1 MSSTRF
7 VKFVTDKLGIT
18 KTNPT
23 VKELFQD
30 KLNLTNYV
38 KNNEGIGAYIN
49 ENIPNLVKFSSKKA
63 DTQTINVKKLLENF
77 YNEKVTKEG
86 LVKIPGGGDS
96 TIGNVSKAFNTTKL
110 IDDGAEPLKIKNSIF
125 GEKLQTKKVSKF
137 INKVEPYLDVDKSEV
152 LKTLASGI
160 GKRNE
165 RKIVLEVVKNEFP
178 ANNLFSS
185 LKKFEEAFPTE
196 RLKTDFIVSKKPKI
210 DEIFKAYGLPLKSS
224 SALSTTAQRLKS
236 ILDVSQRRQ
245 LMSERG
251 KTLSKVNLKE
261 IEAGGQGYGKE
272 RTQIMAAYAPET
284 VTSFLR
290 SGPEKLF
297 EARFRNL
304 LEGKKF
310 AGYNENLERVL
321 TPVSGFTKQH
331 RTQLAV
337 AKAFKKYGMPNEV
350 VEAFG
355 YKNIMILP
363 NPSNMVLS
371 KYENQATTLIKQAV
385 KDDMKLKNITFK
397 NQLGYAT
404 SKELD
409 QIPKLNENLLKTKN
423 KISEI
428 KNSLPE
434 DLQLAFNP
442 ITVQLNNGI
451 KFKPIQSFIND
462 FVGTDVATAKATG
475 LVKGLARLGV
485 PEKTIKKAY
494 DKAYLDVLN
503 EVKAGKFAQSYPETM
518 VVPFE
523 KIKYKLKRGG
533 IVDLIRKVN

>member
-77 YNEKVTKEG
+77 YNEKVTKDG

-96 TIGNVSKAFNTTKL
+96 TIGNVSKAFNATKL

-337 AKAFKKYGMPNEV
+337 AKAFKRYGMPNEV

-409 QIPKLNENLLKTKN
+409 QIPKLSENLLKTRN

>member
-18 KTNPT
+18 KTKPT
-23 VKELFQD
+23 VKELFQN
-30 KLNLTNYV
+30 KLGLTDNV
-38 KNNEGIGAYIN
+38 SGQQGIGAFADEDLGSMI
-49 ENIPNLVKFSSKKA
+49 KFTSKRA
-63 DTQTINVKKLLENF
+63 DSETVNVKKLLENF
-77 YNEKVTKEG
+77 YNKNVTDEG
-86 LVKIPGGGDS
+86 LVKTPKGENIL
-96 TIGNVSKAFNTTKL
+96 INVSKAFNTTKL
-110 IDDGAEPLKIKNSIF
+110 IDDGALPIQIKNNIL
-125 GEKLQTKKVSKF
+125 GKKLD
-137 INKVEPYLDVDKSEV
+137 INKTPKLVEQIEPYLDKDKSEV
-152 LKTLASGI
+152 LKTIALGLGREKA
-160 GKRNE
+160 N
-165 RKIVLEVVKNEFP
+165 RKVLLNVIQKEFPAKNEFTT
-178 ANNLFSS
+178 

-196 RLKTDFIVSKKPKI
+196 RLKTDFIISKKPEI
-210 DEIFKAYGLPLKSS
+210 DELLTAYGLPLKSS
-224 SALSTTAQRLKS
+224 ESLAKSAQNIKTK
-236 ILDVSQRRQ
+236 LDVNQRRQ
-245 LMSERG
+245 LMTPRG
-251 KTLSKVNLKE
+251 ETLSKVQAGE
-261 IEAGGQGYGKE
+261 IEAKGQGYGKE

-310 AGYNENLERVL
+310 VGYNENLERVL

-337 AKAFKKYGMPNEV
+337 AKAFKRYGMPNEV

-385 KDDMKLKNITFK
+385 KDDMKLRNITFK
-397 NQLGYAT
+397 NKLGYAT

-409 QIPKLNENLLKTKN
+409 QLPKLSENLLKTRN

>member
-1 MSSTRF
+1 MSRTNF

-18 KTNPT
+18 KTKPT

-30 KLNLTNYV
+30 KLGLSDNVTSDQ
-38 KNNEGIGAYIN
+38 GIGAFAD
-49 ENIPNLVKFSSKKA
+49 ENLGSMIKFSSKRA
-63 DTQTINVKKLLENF
+63 NTETVNVKKLFENF
-77 YNEKVTKEG
+77 YDKYATKEG
-86 LVKIPGGGDS
+86 LIKPPKGENPLI
-96 TIGNVSKAFNTTKL
+96 NVSKAFNTTKL
-110 IDDGAEPLKIKNSIF
+110 IDEGALPIQIKNNILGKSLR
-125 GEKLQTKKVSKF
+125 KNTPRLVSQ
-137 INKVEPYLDVDKSEV
+137 IEPYLDNDKSKV
-152 LKTLASGI
+152 LKTIALGLGREKAN
-160 GKRNE
+160 RN
-165 RKIVLEVVKNEFP
+165 VLLNVIQKEFP
-178 ANNLFSS
+178 SNNTFTSV
-185 LKKFEEAFPTE
+185 KKFEEAFPTE
-196 RLKTDFIVSKKPKI
+196 RLKTDFIISKRQEI
-210 DEIFKAYGLPLKSS
+210 DELLTAYGLPLKSS
-224 SALSTTAQRLKS
+224 ELLSKSAQNIRNMFS
-236 ILDVSQRRQ
+236 VNQRRQ
-245 LMSERG
+245 LMTQRG
-251 KTLSKVNLKE
+251 KTLSKVKTGE
-261 IEAGGQGYGKE
+261 IEAKRQGSGKE

-284 VTSFLR
+284 VTYFSLR
-290 SGPEKLF
+290 SGPERLF

-310 AGYNENLERVL
+310 AGYNKNLERVL

-350 VEAFG
+350 IESFG
-355 YKNIMILP
+355 FKNIMILP

-371 KYENQATTLIKQAV
+371 KYESQATTLIKQAV
-385 KDDMKLKNITFK
+385 KDDMKLRNITFK

-409 QIPKLNENLLKTKN
+409 QISKLNENLLKTRN

-503 EVKAGKFAQSYPETM
+503 EVKAGKFAHSYPETM

-523 KIKYKLKRGG
+523 KIKYKLRRGG
-533 IVDLIRKVN
+533 IVDLIQKVN

>member
-18 KTNPT
+18 KTKPT
-23 VKELFQD
+23 VKELFQN
-30 KLNLTNYV
+30 KLGLTDNV
-38 KNNEGIGAYIN
+38 SGQQGIGAFADEDLGSMI
-49 ENIPNLVKFSSKKA
+49 KFTSKRA
-63 DTQTINVKKLLENF
+63 DSETVNVKKLLENF
-77 YNEKVTKEG
+77 YNKNVTDEG
-86 LVKIPGGGDS
+86 LVKTPKGENIL
-96 TIGNVSKAFNTTKL
+96 INVSKAFNTTKL
-110 IDDGAEPLKIKNSIF
+110 IDDGALPIQIKNNIL
-125 GEKLQTKKVSKF
+125 GKKLD
-137 INKVEPYLDVDKSEV
+137 INKTPKLVEQIELYLDKDKSEV
-152 LKTLASGI
+152 LKTIALGLGREKA
-160 GKRNE
+160 N
-165 RKIVLEVVKNEFP
+165 RKVLLNVIQKEFPAKNEFTT
-178 ANNLFSS
+178 

-196 RLKTDFIVSKKPKI
+196 RLKTDFIISKKPEI
-210 DEIFKAYGLPLKSS
+210 DELLTAYGLPLKSS
-224 SALSTTAQRLKS
+224 ESLAKSAQNIKTK
-236 ILDVSQRRQ
+236 LDVNQRRQ
-245 LMSERG
+245 LMTPRG
-251 KTLSKVNLKE
+251 ETLSKVQAGE
-261 IEAGGQGYGKE
+261 IEAKGQGYGKE

-310 AGYNENLERVL
+310 VGYNENLERVL

-337 AKAFKKYGMPNEV
+337 AKAFKRYGMPNEV

-385 KDDMKLKNITFK
+385 KDDMKLRNITFK
-397 NQLGYAT
+397 NKLGYAT

-409 QIPKLNENLLKTKN
+409 QLPKLSENLLKTRN

>member
-18 KTNPT
+18 KTKPT
-23 VKELFQD
+23 VKELFQN
-30 KLNLTNYV
+30 KLGLTDNV
-38 KNNEGIGAYIN
+38 SGQQGIGAFADEDLGSMI
-49 ENIPNLVKFSSKKA
+49 KFTSKRA
-63 DTQTINVKKLLENF
+63 DSETVNVKKLLENF
-77 YNEKVTKEG
+77 YNKNVTDEG
-86 LVKIPGGGDS
+86 LVKTPKGENIL
-96 TIGNVSKAFNTTKL
+96 INVSKAFNTTKL
-110 IDDGAEPLKIKNSIF
+110 IDDGALPIQIKNNIL
-125 GEKLQTKKVSKF
+125 GKKLD
-137 INKVEPYLDVDKSEV
+137 INKTPKLVEQIEPYLDKDKSEV
-152 LKTLASGI
+152 LKTIALGLGREKA
-160 GKRNE
+160 N
-165 RKIVLEVVKNEFP
+165 RKVLLNVIQKEFPAKNEFTT
-178 ANNLFSS
+178 

-196 RLKTDFIVSKKPKI
+196 RLKTDFIISKKPEI
-210 DEIFKAYGLPLKSS
+210 DELLTAYGLPLKSS
-224 SALSTTAQRLKS
+224 ESLAKSAQNIKTK
-236 ILDVSQRRQ
+236 LDVNQRRQ
-245 LMSERG
+245 LMTPRG
-251 KTLSKVNLKE
+251 ETLSKVQAGE
-261 IEAGGQGYGKE
+261 IEAKGQGYGKE

-310 AGYNENLERVL
+310 VGYNENLERVL

-337 AKAFKKYGMPNEV
+337 AKAFKRYGMPNEV

-385 KDDMKLKNITFK
+385 KDDMKLRNITFK
-397 NQLGYAT
+397 NKLGYAT

-409 QIPKLNENLLKTKN
+409 QLPKLSENLLKTRN

-503 EVKAGKFAQSYPETM
+503 EVKAGKFAQSYSETM

>member
-1 MSSTRF
+1 MSSSKF
-7 VKFVTDKLGIT
+7 AKFVIDKLGIT
-18 KTNPT
+18 KPKPT
-23 VKELFQD
+23 VKELFQN
-30 KLNLTNYV
+30 KLGLSDNV
-38 KNNEGIGAYIN
+38 SGQQGIGAFADEDLGSMI
-49 ENIPNLVKFSSKKA
+49 KFTSKRA
-63 DTQTINVKKLLENF
+63 DTETINAKKLFENF
-77 YNEKVTKEG
+77 YNTNVTKEG
-86 LVKIPGGGDS
+86 LVKTPKGENTLIN
-96 TIGNVSKAFNTTKL
+96 ISKAFNTTKL
-110 IDDGAEPLKIKNSIF
+110 IDEGALPIQIKNNIL
-125 GEKLQTKKVSKF
+125 GKKLDVNKTPRLVSQ
-137 INKVEPYLDVDKSEV
+137 IEPYLDNDKSEV
-152 LKTLASGI
+152 LKTIALGLGREKA
-160 GKRNE
+160 N
-165 RKIVLEVVKNEFP
+165 RKVLLNVIQKEFP
-178 ANNLFSS
+178 ANNAFTSV
-185 LKKFEEAFPTE
+185 KKFEEAFPTE
-196 RLKTDFIVSKKPKI
+196 RLKTDFIISKKPEI
-210 DEIFKAYGLPLKSS
+210 DELLTAYGLPLKSS
-224 SALSTTAQRLKS
+224 ELLSKSAQNIKS
-236 ILDVSQRRQ
+236 MFDVNQRRQ
-245 LMSERG
+245 LMTERG
-251 KTLSKVNLKE
+251 KTLSKVQAGE
-261 IEAGGQGYGKE
+261 IEAKGQGYGKE
-272 RTQIMAAYAPET
+272 RTKIMAAYAPET

-385 KDDMKLKNITFK
+385 RDDMKLRKIILQ
-397 NQLGYAT
+397 NQFGYAT

-409 QIPKLNENLLKTKN
+409 QIPKLNENLLKTRN

-533 IVDLIRKVN
+533 IVDLIRKIN

>member
-18 KTNPT
+18 KTKPT
-23 VKELFQD
+23 VKELFQN
-30 KLNLTNYV
+30 KLGLTDNV
-38 KNNEGIGAYIN
+38 SGQQGIGAFADEDLGSMI
-49 ENIPNLVKFSSKKA
+49 KFTSKRA
-63 DTQTINVKKLLENF
+63 DSETVNVKKLLENF
-77 YNEKVTKEG
+77 YNKNVTDKG
-86 LVKIPGGGDS
+86 LVKTPKGENIL
-96 TIGNVSKAFNTTKL
+96 INVSKAFNTTKL
-110 IDDGAEPLKIKNSIF
+110 IDDGALPIQIKNNIL
-125 GEKLQTKKVSKF
+125 GKKLD
-137 INKVEPYLDVDKSEV
+137 INKTPKLVEQIEPYLDKDKSEV
-152 LKTLASGI
+152 LKTIALGLGREKA
-160 GKRNE
+160 N
-165 RKIVLEVVKNEFP
+165 RKVLLNVIQKEFPAKNEFTT
-178 ANNLFSS
+178 

-196 RLKTDFIVSKKPKI
+196 RLKTDFIISKKPEI
-210 DEIFKAYGLPLKSS
+210 DELLTAYGLPLKSS
-224 SALSTTAQRLKS
+224 ESLAKSAQNIKTK
-236 ILDVSQRRQ
+236 LDVNQRRQ
-245 LMSERG
+245 LMTPRG
-251 KTLSKVNLKE
+251 ETLSKVQAGE
-261 IEAGGQGYGKE
+261 IEAKGQGYGKE

-310 AGYNENLERVL
+310 VGYNENLERVL

-385 KDDMKLKNITFK
+385 KDDMKLRNITFK
-397 NQLGYAT
+397 NKLGYAT

-409 QIPKLNENLLKTKN
+409 QLPKLSENLLKTRN

>member
-18 KTNPT
+18 KTKPT
-23 VKELFQD
+23 VKELFQN
-30 KLNLTNYV
+30 KLGLTDNV
-38 KNNEGIGAYIN
+38 SGQQGIGAFADEDLGSMI
-49 ENIPNLVKFSSKKA
+49 KFTSKRA
-63 DTQTINVKKLLENF
+63 DSETVNVKKLLENF
-77 YNEKVTKEG
+77 YNKNVTDEG
-86 LVKIPGGGDS
+86 LVKTPKGENIL
-96 TIGNVSKAFNTTKL
+96 INVSKAFNTTKL
-110 IDDGAEPLKIKNSIF
+110 IDDGALPIQIKNNIL
-125 GEKLQTKKVSKF
+125 GKKLD
-137 INKVEPYLDVDKSEV
+137 INKTPKLVEQIEPYLDKDKSEV
-152 LKTLASGI
+152 LKTIALGLGREKA
-160 GKRNE
+160 N
-165 RKIVLEVVKNEFP
+165 RKVLLNVIQKEFPAKNEFTT
-178 ANNLFSS
+178 

-196 RLKTDFIVSKKPKI
+196 RLKTDFIISKKPEI
-210 DEIFKAYGLPLKSS
+210 DELLTAYGLPLKSS
-224 SALSTTAQRLKS
+224 ESLAKSAQNIKTK
-236 ILDVSQRRQ
+236 LDVNQRRQ
-245 LMSERG
+245 LMTPRG
-251 KTLSKVNLKE
+251 ETLSKVQAGE
-261 IEAGGQGYGKE
+261 IEAKGQGYGKE

-310 AGYNENLERVL
+310 VGYNENLERVL

-337 AKAFKKYGMPNEV
+337 AKAFKRYGMPNEV

-385 KDDMKLKNITFK
+385 KDDMKLRNITFK
-397 NQLGYAT
+397 NKLGYAT

-409 QIPKLNENLLKTKN
+409 QLPKLSENLLKTRN

-523 KIKYKLKRGG
+523 KIKYKLKKGG